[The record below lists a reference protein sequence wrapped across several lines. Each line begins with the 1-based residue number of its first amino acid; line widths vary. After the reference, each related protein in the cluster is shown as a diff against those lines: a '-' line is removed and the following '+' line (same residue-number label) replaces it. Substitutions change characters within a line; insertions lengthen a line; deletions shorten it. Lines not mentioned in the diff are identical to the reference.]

1 MRDLASRAIGDLDDL
16 ISGLRTPIDLDETI
30 HATRTGIKWLRAFVR
45 LARVSIGTDTYR
57 IENGSLRD
65 AARLIAPA
73 RDARVLIDT
82 AASEDAAPTVVAVL
96 EGAHADAI
104 DALENGVR
112 METVRLL
119 ESTAGRWNRLA
130 WSGPPVSSIR
140 IGLKKTYRR
149 GRTDYATVLAEPTAE
164 AFHGWR
170 RGVKYLRY
178 QLQAI
183 KAPNRFVAPYTD
195 LGDHLGLEHD
205 HTVLIGACCSFP
217 GDADFA
223 DLARR
228 SMAQRAELRS
238 LALDLGSR
246 LFVAHPDHF
255 VDIVEE
261 TVNFS

>member
-1 MRDLASRAIGDLDDL
+1 MKDLAPRAISDLDDL
-16 ISGLRTPIDLDETI
+16 ISGLRTPIDIDEAV
-30 HATRTGIKWLRAFVR
+30 HATRTGIKRLRAFVR
-45 LARVSIGTDTYR
+45 LARVSIGTDSYR

-65 AARLIAPA
+65 GARLIAPA
-73 RDARVLIDT
+73 RDARVLID
-82 AASEDAAPTVVAVL
+82 AATSAEAVPTVLAML

-104 DALENGVR
+104 DGLEAGVR

-119 ESTAGRWNRLA
+119 ELTAGRWRHLA
-130 WSGPPVSSIR
+130 WSGPPPSSIR
-140 IGLKKTYRR
+140 IGLRNTYRR
-149 GRTDYATVLAEPTAE
+149 GRTDYATVLAEPTAD

-170 RGVKYLRY
+170 RRVKYLRY
-178 QLQAI
+178 QLEAI
-183 KAPNRFVAPYTD
+183 KAPDAVVAPYTD

-205 HTVLIGACCSFP
+205 HTVLIGVCASFP

-255 VDIVEE
+255 VDTVEG
-261 TVNFS
+261 TVNFG

>member
-1 MRDLASRAIGDLDDL
+1 MKDLAPQAAGDLDDL
-16 ISGLRTPIDLDETI
+16 ISGLSSPIDIDEAV
-30 HATRTGIKWLRAFVR
+30 HEARTGIKRLRAFVR

-82 AASEDAAPTVVAVL
+82 AASEDAVSTVAAVL

-104 DALENGVR
+104 DTLEAGVR
-112 METVRLL
+112 METIRLL
-119 ESTAGRWNRLA
+119 ELTASRWRHLA
-130 WSGPPVSSIR
+130 WSGPPLSSIR
-140 IGLKKTYRR
+140 IGLRKTYRR
-149 GRTDYATVLAEPTAE
+149 GRADYATVLAEPTAD

-170 RGVKYLRY
+170 RRVKYLRY

-183 KAPNRFVAPYTD
+183 KAPDASVATYTD

-205 HTVLIGACCSFP
+205 HTVLIGVCASFP

-223 DLARR
+223 NLARR
-228 SMAQRAELRS
+228 STGRRAELRS

-246 LFVAHPDHF
+246 LFVALPDHF
-255 VDIVEE
+255 VGSVEE
-261 TVNFS
+261 TVNLG